1 MPIQIT
7 LLYAGILGFLM
18 VALSFNVMF
27 HWVRVTG
34 GGRESDQEMRRAE
47 RVLES
52 FVEYVP
58 LSLILLLLI
67 ELSGAPSGMVHGL
80 GLMLVAAR
88 LMHACGSNQIP
99 LAGLLRFMGTQLTF
113 IMVMICSLACVYFY
127 GFGGL

>member
-34 GGRESDQEMRRAE
+34 SGQETDQEMRRAE

-58 LSLILLLLI
+58 LALILLMLI
-67 ELSGAPSGMVHGL
+67 ECGGAPSNMLHGL
-80 GLMLVAAR
+80 GLTLVAAR
-88 LMHACGSNQIP
+88 VMHACGSNQIP
-99 LAGLLRFMGTQLTF
+99 LAGLLRFMGAQLTF

-127 GFGGL
+127 AFGRA